1 MQTSTDICNAE
12 KPINHEFFFTVKDF
26 QMHGYEEA

>member
-12 KPINHEFFFTVKDF
+12 KPINLEFFTVKDF